1 MAKQK
6 TNIDAI
12 EVGKWALLI
21 GLFYAGYK
29 TLQKLG
35 LINTEQE
42 TKEEE
47 TNAAIDTKNWAQPN
61 FYLKNPPANKLKVLK
76 TAAAANGIAL
86 LIYESY
92 DAFDDD
98 EEQMQGALKQL
109 NYKEQY
115 SQVAAAFYS
124 KYTEDLT
131 RFLKAHFSESE
142 LFPVWQHIENL
153 PLYKNK

>member
-1 MAKQK
+1 MPKK
-6 TNIDAI
+6 TNIDPI

-42 TKEEE
+42 TAEEE
-47 TNAAIDTKNWAQPN
+47 ANAAVDRKQWAQPN
-61 FYLKNPPANKLKVLK
+61 FYLKNPPNNKIRVLK
-76 TAAAANGIAL
+76 TTAGANAIAL
-86 LIYESY
+86 LIYEAY
-92 DAFDDD
+92 DVFDDD

-109 NYKEQY
+109 TYKEQY
-115 SQVAAAFYS
+115 SQVAAVFYN
-124 KYTEDLT
+124 KYAEDLT
-131 RFLKAHFSESE
+131 SFLKAHFSESE
-142 LFPVWQHIENL
+142 LYPVWQHIENL

>member
-47 TNAAIDTKNWAQPN
+47 TNAAVDEKNWAQPN
-61 FYLKNPPANKLKVLK
+61 FYLKKPPGNKIKVLK
-76 TAAAANGIAL
+76 TSAGASGIAL

-92 DAFDDD
+92 GYFNDN

-109 NYKEQY
+109 TYKEQY
-115 SQVAAAFYS
+115 SQVAAAFFS
-124 KYTEDLT
+124 KYAEDLT

-142 LFPVWQHIENL
+142 LYPVWQHIENL

>member
-1 MAKQK
+1 MPKK

-42 TKEEE
+42 TAEEE
-47 TNAAIDTKNWAQPN
+47 TNAAVDRKQWAQPN
-61 FYLKNPPANKLKVLK
+61 FYLKNPPNNKVKVLK
-76 TAAAANGIAL
+76 TTAGANGIAL
-86 LIYESY
+86 LIYEAY
-92 DAFDDD
+92 DVFDDD

-109 NYKEQY
+109 TYKEQY
-115 SQVAAAFYS
+115 SQVAAVFYN

-131 RFLKAHFSESE
+131 SFLKAHFSESE
-142 LFPVWQHIENL
+142 LYPVWQHIENL

>member
-1 MAKQK
+1 MAKENK
-6 TNIDAI
+6 IDAF
-12 EVGKWALLI
+12 EVGKWALII

-47 TNAAIDTKNWAQPN
+47 TSAAVDSKQWAQPS
-61 FYLKNPPANKLKVLK
+61 FYLKNPPANKIKVLK
-76 TAAAANGIAL
+76 TQSAADSIAF

-109 NYKEQY
+109 TYKEQY
-115 SQVAAAFYS
+115 SQIAARFFALYA
-124 KYTEDLT
+124 EDLT

-142 LFPVWQHIENL
+142 LYPVWQHIENL

>member
-6 TNIDAI
+6 TNIDPI

-42 TKEEE
+42 TAEEE
-47 TNAAIDTKNWAQPN
+47 TNAAIDRKQWAQPN
-61 FYLKNPPANKLKVLK
+61 FYLKKPPANKVRVLK
-76 TAAAANGIAL
+76 TAEAANGIAL

-98 EEQMQGALKQL
+98 EEQMQGALKSL
-109 NYKEQY
+109 TYKEQY
-115 SQVAAAFYS
+115 SQVADAFYS
-124 KYTEDLT
+124 KYTQDLT
-131 RFLKAHFSESE
+131 NFLKAHFNESE
-142 LFPVWQHIENL
+142 LYPVWQHIENL

>member
-1 MAKQK
+1 MPKK
-6 TNIDAI
+6 TNIDPI

-35 LINTEQE
+35 LINTAQE
-42 TKEEE
+42 TAEEE
-47 TNAAIDTKNWAQPN
+47 ANAAVDRKQWAQPN
-61 FYLKNPPANKLKVLK
+61 FYLKNPPTNKVRVLK
-76 TAAAANGIAL
+76 TSAGANGIAL
-86 LIYESY
+86 LIYEAY

-109 NYKEQY
+109 TYKEQY
-115 SQVAAAFYS
+115 SQVAAAFYN
-124 KYTEDLT
+124 KNTEDLT
-131 RFLKAHFSESE
+131 SFLKAHFSESE
-142 LFPVWQHIENL
+142 LYPVWQHIENL